1 MAEKVVDASVV
12 AALVFGEER
21 GAEAAQ
27 LLEGHR
33 LLAPSLLPYE
43 VASVYRK
50 KALAVPAQRENLR
63 EGLLDGL
70 RLGIELT
77 PVPAA
82 AVADLALEKRVT
94 VYDAAY
100 LWLAATLKVDLLTFD
115 ADLAAHTVGRASARR
130 TPYPLASTASAG

>member
-1 MAEKVVDASVV
+1 MSEIAGKLAVIIGSRSKER
-12 AALVFGEER
+12 GEE
-21 GAEAAQ
+21 AAG

-43 VASVYRK
+43 IASVYRK
-50 KALAVPAQRENLR
+50 KALLVPAQREGLR
-63 EGLLDGL
+63 DGLVDGL

-82 AVADLALEKRVT
+82 EVADLALEKGVT

-100 LWLAATLKVDLLTFD
+100 LWLAATLDVELLTFD
-115 ADLAAHTVGRASARR
+115 ADLAAMR
-130 TPYPLASTASAG
+130 

>member
-1 MAEKVVDASVV
+1 VAEKVVDASVV

-21 GAEAAQ
+21 GEEATE

-33 LLAPSLLPYE
+33 LLAPNLLPYE
-43 VASVYRK
+43 MASVYRK
-50 KALAVPAQRENLR
+50 KALVVPTQGEGLR
-63 EGLLDGL
+63 EGLVDGL

-82 AVADLALEKRVT
+82 EVADLALEKGVT

-100 LWLAATLKVDLLTFD
+100 LWLAATLELDLLTFD
-115 ADLAAHTVGRASARR
+115 ADLAA
-130 TPYPLASTASAG
+130 LA